1 MNSCEVNMFRF
12 PCKNN
17 RLTNVTEEGHLY
29 GVAGSSGG
37 YAETIFRHAAKALFG
52 QTIEGP
58 LEFKTLRNSDFRE
71 VALEVSSY
79 PTITVLKISLTF
91 WSHALHLFSPS
102 WKVKQC

>member
-1 MNSCEVNMFRF
+1 MGDEYIRSKHFHF
-12 PCKNN
+12 HAKN
-17 RLTNVTEEGHLY
+17 RLTNVTEEGDLY

-71 VALEVSSY
+71 VTLQVSS
-79 PTITVLKISLTF
+79 
-91 WSHALHLFSPS
+91 
-102 WKVKQC
+102 